1 MYTIMKD
8 IPKEIQVKNKIVIV
22 LIKDAKEKALVK
34 RSLEKLGIV
43 SQFLLVGTMNQ
54 LYRRP

>member
-54 LYRRP
+54 LYRKP